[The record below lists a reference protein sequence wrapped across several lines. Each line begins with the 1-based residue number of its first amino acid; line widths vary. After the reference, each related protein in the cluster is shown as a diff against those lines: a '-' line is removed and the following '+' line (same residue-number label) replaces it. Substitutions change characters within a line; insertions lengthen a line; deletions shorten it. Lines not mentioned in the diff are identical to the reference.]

1 MYHWP
6 LDHLESVCHSSFQH
20 TPPLTTKFFLSAI
33 MSAWHNIAGS
43 TTAGCISTVLGHP
56 LDTIKVFQQTQPHL
70 YRHGT
75 IHVAKSLGASQLFK
89 GIGPPMMNQIIMNT
103 IMFSVFRNVKD
114 VMSSN
119 NLMDENASAMCAGLI
134 SGFSIAC
141 LSTPMDWI
149 KIQAQLSQSTK
160 HDNSLMLMRQLMR
173 NHQNRLSKIIP
184 VMYRGHVANLCREGV
199 FTMVYLGLYD
209 RISSI
214 VKENGEQGGQPLHMG
229 QVVLISSFTGACAWI
244 CNYPFDTLK
253 TVMQGKGAHES
264 IPMKTAFLSIW
275 NSGGAKAF
283 FRGVKTSTGRAMLVT
298 STRMLVYEK
307 TIQLLREK

>member
-1 MYHWP
+1 
-6 LDHLESVCHSSFQH
+6 
-20 TPPLTTKFFLSAI
+20 

-56 LDTIKVFQQTQPHL
+56 LDTIKVFQQTQPHF

-75 IHVAKSLGASQLFK
+75 IHVARTLGAFQLFK
-89 GIGPPMMNQIIMNT
+89 GIGPPMMNQILMNT

-114 VMSSN
+114 LTSSTS
-119 NLMDENASAMCAGLI
+119 LMGENASAMCAGLI

-149 KIQAQLSQSTK
+149 KIQAQLSQSKK
-160 HDNSLMLMRQLMR
+160 HHTSLMILQQLTR
-173 NHQNRLSKIIP
+173 DHQNRFWNTIT
-184 VMYRGHVANLCREGV
+184 VMYRGHVPNLCREGI

-209 RISSI
+209 RISSTM
-214 VKENGEQGGQPLHMG
+214 KENGEQGGQPLHMG
-229 QVVLISSFTGACAWI
+229 QVVIISSFTGACAWI

-283 FRGVKTSTGRAMLVT
+283 FRGVRTSTGRAMLVT
-298 STRMLVYEK
+298 SIRMLAYEK
-307 TIQLLREK
+307 TMQLLREK